1 MLAAAIYGS
10 YLGSVMRMLML
21 ASASVDALLWSLN
34 YLHWNAL
41 PTSRWPTGLGPP
53 TLPSLTTSRQGPSP
67 GPAELPPAAQEP
79 STTHQWERISS
90 GSPGPTGHYT
100 GTASAHQAGTSPRG
114 FKVPASHAGKPAPV
128 LGLASSCRQESK
140 TGRPQSQL
148 YGDQTPP
155 TRKLKYL
162 K

>member
-1 MLAAAIYGS
+1 
-10 YLGSVMRMLML
+10 ML